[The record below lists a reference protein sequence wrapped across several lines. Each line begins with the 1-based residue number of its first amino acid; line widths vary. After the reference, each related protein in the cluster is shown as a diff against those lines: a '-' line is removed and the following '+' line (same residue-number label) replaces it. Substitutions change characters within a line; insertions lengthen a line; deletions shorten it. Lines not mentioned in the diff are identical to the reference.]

1 MAGTSLESDKL
12 HLFLLSDGNQI
23 DDNEYL
29 ESLETARELI
39 ASTEEEMQKLW
50 IYFHIERHL
59 HFKSILCNININYFI

>member
-1 MAGTSLESDKL
+1 MAGTSLKSDKL
-12 HLFLLSDGNQI
+12 YLFLLSDGNQI

-39 ASTEEEMQKLW
+39 ASTEEQMQILW

-59 HFKSILCNININYFI
+59 HFKSILSNVNINYFI